1 MFTNDS
7 LMAHSQHL
15 DGRTAADASRP
26 RVADEQA
33 AAAGPDEH
41 REGGEE
47 GADVEPGVQHPTH
60 AISCGGWCC
69 TPPWASSRAVQRPGR
84 QAGYASQEVSR
95 KCLGSV

>member
-60 AISCGGWCC
+60 ASRVVGGAAH
-69 TPPWASSRAVQRPGR
+69 PSPRRRAGR
-84 QAGYASQEVSR
+84 CSVPD
-95 KCLGSV
+95 GSKPATNELLIDY

>member
-60 AISCGGWCC
+60 ASLALAVLHPSLGVEPGGA
-69 TPPWASSRAVQRPGR
+69 ASRTAGR
-84 QAGYASQEVSR
+84 LR
-95 KCLGSV
+95 INC

>member
-1 MFTNDS
+1 MFTTDS
-7 LMAHSQHL
+7 LMAHPQHL

-60 AISCGGWCC
+60 ASL
-69 TPPWASSRAVQRPGR
+69 ALVVQRPGR
-84 QAGYASQEVSR
+84 QVGYELTANELLINWGDPNGRSR

>member
-60 AISCGGWCC
+60 ASRVVGGAAPLPLGVEPGGAASRTAGRLRIS
-69 TPPWASSRAVQRPGR
+69 
-84 QAGYASQEVSR
+84 
-95 KCLGSV
+95 GSV

>member
-60 AISCGGWCC
+60 A
-69 TPPWASSRAVQRPGR
+69 SRAVGGAAPLPGR
-84 QAGYASQEVSR
+84 RAGRCSVPDGSR
-95 KCLGSV
+95 PATNELLIDY